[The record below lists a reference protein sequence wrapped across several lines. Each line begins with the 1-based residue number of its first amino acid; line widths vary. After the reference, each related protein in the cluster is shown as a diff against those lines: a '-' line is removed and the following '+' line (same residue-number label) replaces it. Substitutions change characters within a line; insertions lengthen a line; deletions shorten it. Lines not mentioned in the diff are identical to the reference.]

1 MPTTLKKIK
10 KQNVLVPKKK
20 KESLFRTQH
29 SYGVIC
35 LRGRDLVLFHLR

>member
-20 KESLFRTQH
+20 KKACLEH
-29 SYGVIC
+29 STAMASYA
-35 LRGRDLVLFHLR
+35 